1 MFNCGIVNV
10 FSKPDRSSISEADSS
25 SKQQVEGMTDFK
37 RSALLRWM
45 ERLALFVERPFTWLG
60 SASLNIFYHTDTL
73 AVFLWLIV
81 ALTGLYLS
89 LFYYQFDFKAAYL
102 TVAIKIE
109 GPTLSRIV
117 RAIHR
122 YASDSAM
129 IVTVLHGIRL
139 LFMGRFRGARWIAWV
154 AGMGMFLIL
163 WVDGLTGY
171 WLIWDQR
178 AQLITNSFAELLSR
192 VSHAAPAFVS
202 GLLVVGK
209 TDRSWIFITVL
220 LTLHILLFGV
230 VALFFWWHIMR
241 LNRPRYL
248 PPYYWMIGVGA
259 VVFIV
264 SAIFPLGMLPISD
277 FGQLP
282 RAIPLDPFYFFYL
295 PFSLGK
301 NATWL
306 WIALAITFVG
316 LSLIPWLTFKRL
328 PAPIRI
334 DYEKCTGCTVCA
346 TDCPYKAITMKS
358 RAPGE
363 IHKHIAEVDSKM
375 CVSCGVCLGSCDK
388 DAISM
393 GKLSETAIWQSIETR
408 LARHQGEAATLC
420 FTCERHAAQ
429 GARPYLD
436 GQSSNHQAL
445 EIIPLPC
452 VASVPPSLIARAISS
467 GAGEVRVVG
476 CPPDD
481 CSRREGNLW
490 TDARLSRTRL
500 PRLKKAYENTP
511 IYTFWLPPDAFAQAL
526 PVLTSESTGAK
537 EKIETNRPGASYS
550 PTLTWRNFALAFGIL
565 AIFMTAQVWTT
576 WIWSPQIYPM
586 SQAYVQLVIPDPR
599 LLAHPAE
606 HFDEKYDEHP
616 ARLTLRDGE
625 EILFDRHYP
634 FTEKER
640 RTPLVVE
647 FPAVI
652 GEHNLTLSL
661 ISDSVNSNTL
671 TLYNQTVSLTP
682 GQVWIIMY
690 DSPPR
695 PK

>member
-1 MFNCGIVNV
+1 MESVHPSTCSQANH
-10 FSKPDRSSISEADSS
+10 SP
-25 SKQQVEGMTDFK
+25 KQQVEGMTDFK
-37 RSALLRWM
+37 RSVLLRWM
-45 ERLALFVERPFTWLG
+45 ERLALFVEKPFNWPG
-60 SASLNIFYHTDTL
+60 NVALNIFYHTDTL

-109 GPTLSRIV
+109 GETLSRVV

-129 IVTVLHGIRL
+129 IVTILHGIRL
-139 LFMGRFRGARWIAWV
+139 YFMGRFRGARWLAWV
-154 AGMGMFLIL
+154 SGVVMVLFL

-178 AQLITNSFAELLSR
+178 AQLITNSFTMFLSR
-192 VSHAAPAFVS
+192 VSQAAPAFVS
-202 GLLVVGK
+202 GLLVVSK

-220 LTLHILLFGV
+220 LTIHILLFAGA
-230 VALFFWWHIMR
+230 ALFFWWHIMR

-248 PPYYWMIGVGA
+248 PPYYWMIGIGA
-259 VVFIV
+259 VVLIV
-264 SAIFPLGMLPISD
+264 SAAFPLGMLPITD

-282 RAIPLDPFYFFYL
+282 GAIPLDPFYFFYL
-295 PFSLGK
+295 PFSLGQ
-301 NATWL
+301 NAAWL
-306 WIALAITFVG
+306 WIALAVVFIG
-316 LSLIPWLTFKRL
+316 LSLIPWLTFKRP

-334 DYEKCTGCTVCA
+334 DYEKCGGCTVCA
-346 TDCPYKAITMKS
+346 TDCPYKAITMKP
-358 RAPGE
+358 RGE
-363 IHKHIAEVDSKM
+363 GQSHKLIAEVDPKM

-393 GKLSETAIWQSIETR
+393 GELSETAIWQSIEVR
-408 LARHQGEAATLC
+408 LARHQDKPVTLC

-436 GQSSNHQAL
+436 GQPSNHQAL
-445 EIIPLPC
+445 EIILLPC
-452 VASVPPSLIARAISS
+452 VASVPPSLIARAMSS
-467 GAGEVRVVG
+467 GAGEVRVIG

-500 PRLKKAYENTP
+500 PRLKKAYENAP

-526 PVLTSESTGAK
+526 PVLSSEPTQTEA
-537 EKIETNRPGASYS
+537 KIEANRPGVSYS
-550 PTLTWRNFALAFGIL
+550 PTLTWRNFAFAFGIL
-565 AIFMTAQVWTT
+565 ALLMAAQVWSTQ
-576 WIWSPQIYPM
+576 IWSPQIYPM
-586 SQAYVQLVIPDPR
+586 SQARVQLVMPKPLI
-599 LLAHPAE
+599 LAYPAE
-606 HFDEKYDEHP
+606 RFVQKYAEEP
-616 ARLTLRDGE
+616 ARLILRDGE
-625 EILFDRHYP
+625 TILFDRSYP
-634 FTEKER
+634 FAEKER
-640 RTPLVVE
+640 MDPLVAE
-647 FPAVI
+647 FPVAI

-661 ISDSVNSNTL
+661 ISDSANPNTL
-671 TLYNQTVSLTP
+671 MLYNQTVTLTP